1 MAQQFPQ
8 KFGPYTLH
16 QLIARGGMAEIYRA
30 TMPGIGTFEKVLAI
44 KKILP
49 HLVENEEFITMLV
62 DEARILVGLN
72 HANIAQV
79 YDLGAID
86 DSYYIAMEYVHG
98 VDVATMIK
106 EAGKKQA
113 YLPYDHVTYIM
124 GCLCYGLHGA
134 HSAVG
139 SDGRPL
145 HLVHRDISPHN
156 VLVSF
161 GGEVKVIDFGV
172 AKARSKDS
180 STKAGVIKGKLLY
193 MAPEQAMAKEIDGRA
208 DLFAAGLCMY
218 KMLTH
223 KLPFEGD
230 NEFQIYNN
238 ILTKEI
244 EPPKLLN
251 PGVPEELNQIAMT
264 LLQRDP
270 DKRYQDGYAA
280 KKELDRA
287 LHRIAPGYTPS
298 RLSRFVEDN
307 YSYIVQERQRQ
318 AAEGSKTPS
327 GPQSGPQQSPPRPQP
342 PATPAPQ
349 TKAPQGFGPPSTTS
363 APNFGSDFGASPA
376 PQGGAVAERVR
387 TQQNSSPMTFGAMPQ
402 TPPPNQF
409 GSFEQPQTPNPHQP
423 TPLAMEQP
431 IAAPQDTKRKT
442 PPVLYGVV
450 VLAIFILAMLAY
462 AIMSN
467 KDATAPTAPVT
478 PPAAAAAAATPETI
492 KVSLTSTPSGA
503 KVFDEANN
511 ELGTTPFEGSIPTAQ
526 LPVLLELRLEGHAM
540 LPVKITKT
548 ATTHSLELVADEP
561 AEPSE
566 PSDPTPDDGAEIEP
580 APEDKPVVEDKSPE
594 DKDTDTDKAKPA
606 ATNTTS
612 KPAIKQKPATTTP
625 PKTTPPKTELKTVT
639 KKDPPSDLLPI
650 STGTKK
656 DDSGAAWV
664 PIKTKDELKDTKPKD
679 TKSKDTKPKDTKPAT
694 KPKDTKVKDINL
706 DW

>member
-113 YLPYDHVTYIM
+113 YLPYDHVAYIM

-342 PATPAPQ
+342 PATPAPP
-349 TKAPQGFGPPSTTS
+349 TKAPIGFGPSSPPSS
-363 APNFGSDFGASPA
+363 PNFGSGFATGL
-376 PQGGAVAERVR
+376 PQAQVAERVR
-387 TQQNSSPMTFGAMPQ
+387 PQQDSSPMAFGAMPQ
-402 TPPPNQF
+402 TPLPNQF
-409 GSFEQPQTPNPHQP
+409 GSFEQPQTPNPHQA
-423 TPLAMEQP
+423 TPLAVEQP
-431 IAAPQDTKRKT
+431 IAPPQETKRKT

-467 KDATAPTAPVT
+467 QDAKEKTPAT
-478 PPAAAAAAATPETI
+478 PPPAAAAAATPETI

-566 PSDPTPDDGAEIEP
+566 PSEPTPEDGGEVEP
-580 APEDKPVVEDKSPE
+580 APEDQPVAEDKTPE
-594 DKDTDTDKAKPA
+594 DKPKAA

-656 DDSGAAWV
+656 DDSGSAWA
-664 PIKTKDELKDTKPKD
+664 PIKTKDEL
-679 TKSKDTKPKDTKPAT
+679 KDTKPKDTKPAT

>member
-79 YDLGAID
+79 YDLGSID

-106 EAGKKQA
+106 EAGKKQE
-113 YLPYDHVTYIM
+113 YLPYDHVAYIM

-318 AAEGSKTPS
+318 AAEGSAPKNPS
-327 GPQSGPQQSPPRPQP
+327 GPQPPAPRPQP

-349 TKAPQGFGPPSTTS
+349 AKAPPGFGPSSTAPT
-363 APNFGSDFGASPA
+363 PNFGSGFGASPA

-387 TQQNSSPMTFGAMPQ
+387 TQQDSSPMAFGAMPQ
-402 TPPPNQF
+402 TPLPNQF

-423 TPLAMEQP
+423 TPLAIEQP
-431 IAAPQDTKRKT
+431 LATPQETKRKT

-462 AIMSN
+462 AIMSK
-467 KDATAPTAPVT
+467 KDATQQPAPPVA
-478 PPAAAAAAATPETI
+478 PAAAAAAATPETI
-492 KVSLTSTPSGA
+492 KVSLSSTPSGA

-566 PSDPTPDDGAEIEP
+566 PSEPTPEDGGEVEP
-580 APEDKPVVEDKSPE
+580 APEDKPVVEDKAPE
-594 DKDTDTDKAKPA
+594 DKPKPA
-606 ATNTTS
+606 ATNTTTKS
-612 KPAIKQKPATTTP
+612 NIKQKPPTTTP
-625 PKTTPPKTELKTVT
+625 PKTNIPKLELDKTT
-639 KKDPPSDLLPI
+639 KRDPPSDLLPI

-656 DDSGAAWV
+656 DDSGSAWA
-664 PIKTKDELKDTKPKD
+664 PIKTKDEL
-679 TKSKDTKPKDTKPAT
+679 KDTKPKDTKPAT

>member
-106 EAGKKQA
+106 EAGKKQE
-113 YLPYDHVTYIM
+113 YLPYDHVAYIM

-134 HSAVG
+134 HSAIG

-193 MAPEQAMAKEIDGRA
+193 MAPEQAMAKDIDGRA

-251 PGVPEELNQIAMT
+251 PAVPEELNQIAMT

-318 AAEGSKTPS
+318 AAESAGPKNAS
-327 GPQSGPQQSPPRPQP
+327 GPQSGPQAAPPRPHP
-342 PATPAPQ
+342 PATPAA
-349 TKAPQGFGPPSTTS
+349 TPQGFGPSPT
-363 APNFGSDFGASPA
+363 PNFGNGFGAA
-376 PQGGAVAERVR
+376 PLAQGAQVNERVR
-387 TQQNSSPMTFGAMPQ
+387 TQQDSAPMAFGAMPH
-402 TPPPNQF
+402 TPLPQNLQ
-409 GSFEQPQTPNPHQP
+409 SFEQPQTPNPHQP
-423 TPLAMEQP
+423 TPMAMEQP
-431 IAAPQDTKRKT
+431 TPSTAQAKRKT
-442 PPVLYGVV
+442 PPILYAVV
-450 VLAIFILAMLAY
+450 VLAIFILAMLTY
-462 AIMSN
+462 AITSN
-467 KDATAPTAPVT
+467 KPEAETTQTPATTTVV
-478 PPAAAAAAATPETI
+478 PELL
-492 KVSLTSTPSGA
+492 KVSLNSTPSGA
-503 KVFDEANN
+503 QVFDEENKL
-511 ELGTTPFEGSIPTAQ
+511 LGTTPFSGSVPTAQ
-526 LPVLLELRLEGHAM
+526 LPMLLELRLEGHAM
-540 LPVKITKT
+540 LPVKITKA

-561 AEPSE
+561 AEPTE
-566 PSDPTPDDGAEIEP
+566 PTAP
-580 APEDKPVVEDKSPE
+580 APEDGEEVE
-594 DKDTDTDKAKPA
+594 PA
-606 ATNTTS
+606 AQEDPAPQVKDPKPTPEVKPKTPVANTPPKSTVKT
-612 KPAIKQKPATTTP
+612 KPPATT
-625 PKTTPPKTELKTVT
+625 PKSTPPKTELKTVT
-639 KKDPPSDLLPI
+639 KKDTSSDLLPI

-656 DDSGAAWV
+656 DDSGSAWA

-679 TKSKDTKPKDTKPAT
+679 KDTKPAT